1 MVAFFSWALAVLLA
15 AQAGAVAAGLPGLHL
30 FPRRSPRLLA
40 LLPAALALGCA
51 FRGSLAGSPGLA
63 AAGGAVG
70 LLLALLLPALRP
82 LDPDREL
89 LARATP
95 LEVAGHPDAGTHVLR
110 PAGTPRAA
118 VLVCHGGGNDRT
130 FALWQVVPPLL
141 ERGFAVVL
149 FHLAGHGRGGAD
161 LLDLTSFR
169 ARFDAVR
176 EAAAREVPGPLV
188 ALGQSMGGALVLD
201 AVARGVP
208 LSGAV
213 TVSAISRLELG
224 WRVLRELGMVLHRPA
239 WNAVRHSSVLR
250 LLPLPGSG
258 NRRRFPVRVEGGGSH
273 LAVFDAMLRALD
285 LERRLA
291 TAPVPYPLLLVH
303 GTDDAI
309 VPVEQGRALA
319 RALGPSRAVYLE
331 LPGRHHLDP
340 LFDDALIARIGDF
353 VDGCATRPPSAPS
366 SP

>member
-1 MVAFFSWALAVLLA
+1 
-15 AQAGAVAAGLPGLHL
+15 
-30 FPRRSPRLLA
+30 
-40 LLPAALALGCA
+40 
-51 FRGSLAGSPGLA
+51 
-63 AAGGAVG
+63 
-70 LLLALLLPALRP
+70 LLALLLPALRP

-130 FALWQVVPPLL
+130 FALWQVVPPAARARL
-141 ERGFAVVL
+141 
-149 FHLAGHGRGGAD
+149 RGGALPPRRSRQGRRAD